1 MSNIIKIEILDAILR
16 YTSWIALILF
26 FISTMKKVKNKEP
39 LENEHG
45 ENKEDLEVGKLILS
59 AIGLIFGLVLIVFF
73 ILKVKLATIV
83 ALSNVILIC
92 FIYFLYVIKQ
102 VFTNEKFN
110 LGIMQKGAIISFPQ
124 VVSGM
129 GNFFKMA
136 IFKYLDKNI
145 NFKLVMIIIVAMFYI
160 SFVSINIYFIFV
172 EMRNVFEKISR
183 YKIFHKQINLEER
196 STGFSKCYFTNYVK
210 GKIKLI
216 KKASLLQYGMYNIIF
231 FIAIAMDIIQHACY
245 FVWIWLFNIIVVD
258 LQIIDS
264 ISSEIKNFFKR
275 IYVRTETEDIYRL
288 FRISLIISLIIG
300 FGIISENEVEY
311 ASVSN
316 MYNIIATAILIPVVF
331 TQLTEK

>member
-1 MSNIIKIEILDAILR
+1 MSNIFNIEILDAILR

-26 FISTMKKVKNKEP
+26 LIATIKNVKNKEP
-39 LENEHG
+39 LENETK
-45 ENKEDLEVGKLILS
+45 ENKEDLEIGKLILS
-59 AIGLIFGLVLIVFF
+59 AIGLIIGLAIIVFL

-124 VVSGM
+124 VVSGI
-129 GNFFKMA
+129 GNFFKMD

-145 NFKLVMIIIVAMFYI
+145 NLKLVMIIIVAMFYI
-160 SFVSINIYFIFV
+160 SFVSINIYFIFIEIRKV
-172 EMRNVFEKISR
+172 WKKISK

-196 STGFSKCYFTNYVK
+196 KTGFSRCYFTNNVK
-210 GKIKLI
+210 VKIKSI
-216 KKASLLQYGMYNIIF
+216 NKASLLQYGMYNIIF
-231 FIAIAMDIIQHACY
+231 LIAIAMDIIQHACHV
-245 FVWIWLFNIIVVD
+245 VWVWLFNIVVVD

-264 ISSEIKNFFKR
+264 ISSEIKEFLKR
-275 IYVRTETEDIYRL
+275 IYVRNETEDIYRL

-300 FGIISENEVEY
+300 FWIISENEVEY